1 MNTLGHTVKLTSFG
15 ESHGPLVGA
24 VLDGIPSGIDLDFVE
39 IQKELDRRKPGNS
52 ELSSER
58 KEEDHFEI
66 VSGVFEN
73 KTTGAP
79 ICVLIPNKNQNSGD
93 YSKIKDYYR
102 PGHADYTYQQKYGIR
117 DYRGGGRSSA
127 RVTAAWVAA
136 GAICKQ
142 YLNQKTKIEVQAIVS
157 QVYNCVLKKPLFQY
171 DWKKANKNAIHCPD
185 ETTAKEMENII
196 KDVKLEGDTVGGVI
210 SCRILNCPVG
220 LGEPLF
226 GKLNAEISKA
236 MMSINAVKGIQ
247 FGNGFEAANFKGSEN
262 NDTVNSNSNHDG
274 GITGGISN
282 GKTIEFDLV
291 FKPTSSIKIEQDMLN
306 SRGEIDK
313 IKIEG
318 RHDPCVLPRAIPIV
332 EAMVYLVISDFYLLN
347 LKYLS

>member
-1 MNTLGHTVKLTSFG
+1 MNTLGHIVKLTSFG

-24 VLDGIPSGIDLDFVE
+24 VLDGLPSGIELDYEE

-58 KEEDHFEI
+58 KEDDKFEI
-66 VSGVFEN
+66 VSGVFEK

-79 ICVLIPNKNQNSGD
+79 VTILIKNNNTKSED
-93 YSKIKDYYR
+93 YLNIKNLYR
-102 PGHADYTYQQKYGIR
+102 PGHADYTYQQKYGLR

-142 YLNQKTKIEVQAIVS
+142 FLKQKTKIEIQAIVS
-157 QVYNCVLKKPLFQY
+157 QVYDCKLEKPFSQY
-171 DWKKANKNAIHCPD
+171 DWSNACNNAIHCPD
-185 ETTAKEMENII
+185 DDTAQKMEKII
-196 KDVKLEGDTVGGVI
+196 NEVKSEGDTVGGVI
-210 SCRILNCPVG
+210 SCRVLNCPVG

-226 GKLNAEISKA
+226 GKLNAELSKA
-236 MMSINAVKGIQ
+236 LMSINAVKGIQ
-247 FGNGFEAANFKGSEN
+247 FGNGFEVAALKGSEN
-262 NDTVNSNSNHDG
+262 NDSIKSNTNHDG

-282 GKTIEFDLV
+282 GKAIELDLV

-306 SRGEIDK
+306 MEGDIET
-313 IKIEG
+313 IKIMG

-332 EAMVYLVISDFYLLN
+332 EAMVYLVIADFYLLN

>member
-1 MNTLGHTVKLTSFG
+1 MNSLGHSIKLTSFG
-15 ESHGPLVGA
+15 ESHGPMVGA
-24 VLDGIPSGIDLDFVE
+24 VLDGLPSGITLDFEE
-39 IQKELDRRKPGNS
+39 IQIELDRRKPGNS

-58 KEEDHFEI
+58 KEDDKFEI
-66 VSGVFEN
+66 VSGVFDS
-73 KTTGAP
+73 KTTGTP
-79 ICVLIPNKNQNSGD
+79 ITILIPNKNQNSDD
-93 YSKIKDYYR
+93 YLKIKEYYR
-102 PGHADYTYQQKYGIR
+102 PGHADFTYQQKYGIR

-142 YLNQKTKIEVQAIVS
+142 FLKQKTKIEIQAIVS
-157 QVYNCVLKKPLFQY
+157 QVYDCILKKPLSQY
-171 DWKKANKNAIHCPD
+171 DWSLASNNAINCPD
-185 ETTAKEMENII
+185 KDTAARMENII
-196 KDVKLEGDTVGGVI
+196 KEVKLEGDTVGGII
-210 SCRILNCPVG
+210 SCRILNCPIG

-226 GKLNAEISKA
+226 GKLNAELSKA

-247 FGNGFEAANFKGSEN
+247 FGNGFEAAKLKGSEN
-262 NDTVNSNSNHDG
+262 NDSINSDSNHDG

-306 SRGEIDK
+306 MDGQIDK
-313 IKIEG
+313 VKIEG

-332 EAMVYLVISDFYLLN
+332 EALASLVISDFYLLN

>member
-1 MNTLGHTVKLTSFG
+1 MNSLGHSIKLTSFG
-15 ESHGPLVGA
+15 ESHGPMVGA
-24 VLDGIPSGIDLDFVE
+24 VLDGLPSGITLNFEE

-58 KEEDHFEI
+58 KEDDKFEI

-79 ICVLIPNKNQNSGD
+79 ITILIPNKNQNSDD
-93 YSKIKDYYR
+93 YLKIKDHYR
-102 PGHADYTYQQKYGIR
+102 PGHADFTYQQKYGIR

-142 YLNQKTKIEVQAIVS
+142 FLKQKTKIEIQAIVS
-157 QVYNCVLKKPLFQY
+157 QVYDCILKKPLSQY
-171 DWKKANKNAIHCPD
+171 DWSMASSNVINCPD
-185 ETTAKEMENII
+185 KETAAKMENII
-196 KDVKLEGDTVGGVI
+196 KEVKLEGDTVGGVI
-210 SCRILNCPVG
+210 SCRVLNCPVG

-226 GKLNAEISKA
+226 GKLNAELSKA

-247 FGNGFEAANFKGSEN
+247 FGNGFESAKLKGSEN
-262 NDTVNSNSNHDG
+262 NDSVNSNSNHDG

-306 SRGEIDK
+306 MDGQIEK
-313 IKIEG
+313 VKIEG

-332 EAMVYLVISDFYLLN
+332 EALSSLVISDFYLFIE
-347 LKYLS
+347 